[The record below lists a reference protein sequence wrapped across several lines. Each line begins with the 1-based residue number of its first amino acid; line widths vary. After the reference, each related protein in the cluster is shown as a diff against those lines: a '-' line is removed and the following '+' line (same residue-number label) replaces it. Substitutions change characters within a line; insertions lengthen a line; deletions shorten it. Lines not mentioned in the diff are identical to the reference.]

1 MRMENSLMNL
11 FINEKNNERLK
22 KDIAQGKVEI
32 KDILFRR

>member
-11 FINEKNNERLK
+11 FINEKDNERLK
-22 KDIAQGKVEI
+22 NDIAQGKVEI